1 MHARAGAL
9 PSLPYDSS
17 PRAGDGAI
25 LCFVLRIG
33 ATGVRGRCARA
44 STQYVVLAK
53 RCLRW
58 SRRLRASARIAHARS
73 ACDFSLRRWHTSNI
87 QTLATRR
94 KLCTNLALLSATL
107 LQSYCLV
114 AWPYDRTRCSAHA
127 CFGCARG
134 RLRARAVS
142 RYRRSGRITP
152 HMKMRRC
159 WCNGVCM
166 WCFA

>member
-1 MHARAGAL
+1 MTRRSAELACACRRRRRC
-9 PSLPYDSS
+9 DSMFCVANRS
-17 PRAGDGAI
+17 HG
-25 LCFVLRIG
+25 
-33 ATGVRGRCARA
+33 GVRGRCARA

-107 LQSYCLV
+107 LQLYCLV